1 MSYEMFA
8 FSIFGLLSAIFCFG
22 FGFIVLAT
30 IVLRT
35 NDNTYIR
42 YEDHHKS
49 LIFSVSEKTRDSFGD
64 QKPVK
69 RMKAYPNATL
79 F

>member
-1 MSYEMFA
+1 MSDAMFV
-8 FSIFGLLSAIFCFG
+8 FSIFGLLSAIFC

-49 LIFSVSEKTRDSFGD
+49 LTFRVSEKARDSFGD
-64 QKPVK
+64 NLIES
-69 RMKAYPNATL
+69 RKAHKSVP
-79 F
+79 